1 MAKKKTDK
9 RDLQTVLET
18 CNNPMAYRDEFET
31 ICGIIAS
38 HKNRAMRAVHNESLL
53 MIWKVGAF
61 VSDRLKRAVWGDG
74 VVRMLADYIRTR
86 NPKTKGWSYSTIYR
100 MVRFYEMYSSDGFTQ
115 TVSRYGM
122 QNYLSGTEQK
132 KLPSKD
138 TEIVPIELAQ
148 RGKDKFVSIGLTQ
161 KGKDK
166 IMPFEMAQFTNNELV
181 SFEMI
186 QIPNVLFATGWSN
199 HQLIMGR
206 CKTNEQKLFYILY
219 AGREQLEYKELQR
232 ALKTDAMSSI
242 LGSKKMQS
250 EMMKQKYPRSGV
262 MFKDTVYLDMFGLP
276 VKYRESK
283 LRKKIIAHMKDFIL
297 EMGKDFLFIDEEH
310 RLTVGGKTF
319 KVDLLF
325 YHRLLQCMVA
335 VELKTDE
342 FQPKDL
348 GQLEFYLEALDQEER
363 RSNENPSIGIILCK
377 DADMEVVRYAL
388 NRSMSPTMVALYKEQ
403 LQVGGVIQRSLE
415 EFCRFVSEGKQ

>member
-38 HKNRAMRAVHNESLL
+38 YKKRAMRAVHNESLL

-86 NPKTKGWSYSTIYR
+86 NPKAKGWSYSTIYR

-138 TEIVPIELAQ
+138 SEIVPIELAQ
-148 RGKDKFVSIGLTQ
+148 RGKDKIVSIGLTQ

-166 IMPFEMAQFTNNELV
+166 IMPFEMA
-181 SFEMI
+181 

-206 CKTNEQKLFYILY
+206 CKTNEQRLFYILY

-250 EMMKQKYPRSGV
+250 EMMKQKYPQSGV
-262 MFKDTVYLDMFGLP
+262 MFKDTVYLEMFGLP

>member
-138 TEIVPIELAQ
+138 AEIVPIELAQ
-148 RGKDKFVSIGLTQ
+148 REKDKIVSIGLTQ

-166 IMPFEMAQFTNNELV
+166 IMPFEMA
-181 SFEMI
+181 